1 MKAEASSVKLIPFC
15 EIVAVCSNIFKRP
28 SVNVRNEKKKSRW
41 KSWNEIVNVFRARAC
56 STRVIR
62 ITQVILK
69 YQEVLPEWYA
79 QSYLLSGFPN
89 TESVMVCNL
98 IAGIARFQTFSRTID
113 YFCNRRN
120 NAINRDSARIISLL
134 SSTILFADVFLLN
147 RCCFEIVNHSL
158 REIFWPVSHST
169 KLHGRELYFLIL

>member
-1 MKAEASSVKLIPFC
+1 M
-15 EIVAVCSNIFKRP
+15 
-28 SVNVRNEKKKSRW
+28 EKWREMTRKQRLQAPWFLFAK
-41 KSWNEIVNVFRARAC
+41 IVNCKRKNQMKKVKTKLSADFVRER

-89 TESVMVCNL
+89 TESVMACNL

-120 NAINRDSARIISLL
+120 NAINHDSARIISLL
-134 SSTILFADVFLLN
+134 SSIILFADVFLLN
-147 RCCFEIVNHSL
+147 RCRFEIVNRSL
-158 REIFWPVSHST
+158 REIFRRVPFIHPSFTV
-169 KLHGRELYFLIL
+169 RE